1 MKGNRGINKLA
12 NIIEERMNA
21 HAAKA
26 GSPQLELG
34 TITNGLGLKL
44 DSTPDII
51 IPKTEYMV
59 SEWLTFDLNYPFERT
74 LNEGEEHETESQGKH
89 DHETTTEVAA
99 NHIHQV
105 FHTHQG
111 EHRHNVKLPTRLY
124 PIMPG
129 DRVLVAWANRTPVIL
144 TKVVRFHNLSTYW

>member
-1 MKGNRGINKLA
+1 MKGNRGINNLA
-12 NIIEERMNA
+12 NVIVERVNA
-21 HAAKA
+21 QIGKA
-26 GSPQLELG
+26 TMPILELG
-34 TITNGLGLKL
+34 TIVGGLGLKL

-51 IPKTEYMV
+51 IPKSEYMV

-89 DHETTTEVAA
+89 DHATTTEVADL
-99 NHIHQV
+99 HTHQV
-105 FHTHQG
+105 YHSHQG
-111 EHRHNVKLPTRLY
+111 EHRHNVKLPKRLY